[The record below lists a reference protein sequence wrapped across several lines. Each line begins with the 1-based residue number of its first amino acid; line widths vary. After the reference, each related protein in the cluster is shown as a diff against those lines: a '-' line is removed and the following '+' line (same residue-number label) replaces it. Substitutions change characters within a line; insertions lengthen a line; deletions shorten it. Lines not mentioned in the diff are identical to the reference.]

1 MAYATVAELAE
12 YLGLSD
18 NLSAGVLAST
28 EKTTRLS
35 LALDAA
41 TTHIDNDTGRTFSST
56 TATKY
61 LTPDGGYE
69 LQVPDLVSVTTLKVD
84 EDYDGTYEKTL
95 SPSTDYELNKFHESV
110 SAWPY
115 EYIVRLDSWWPLPYT
130 NGRRKLVE
138 IVGVW
143 GWAATP
149 EPIKQACLL
158 LAGRL
163 FQRANA
169 VMGVQGFSD
178 FGAFS
183 VRNNDPDY
191 RALIDTYRKPGIA

>member
-41 TTHIDNDTGRTFSST
+41 TSHIDNDTGRTFSST
-56 TATKY
+56 TATKC
-61 LTPDGGYE
+61 LTPDGSYE
-69 LQVPDLVSVTTLKVD
+69 LQVPDLVSVTTLKID
-84 EDYDGTYEKTL
+84 TDANASWETTL
-95 SPSTDYELNKFHESV
+95 SATNYELNKYHESIA
-110 SAWPY
+110 AWPY
-115 EYIVRLDSWWPLPYT
+115 EFIVRLDDVWPVPYA

-158 LAGRL
+158 LAGHL
-163 FQRANA
+163 LHRANV

-191 RALIDTYRKPGIA
+191 RALIDTYKKPGIA